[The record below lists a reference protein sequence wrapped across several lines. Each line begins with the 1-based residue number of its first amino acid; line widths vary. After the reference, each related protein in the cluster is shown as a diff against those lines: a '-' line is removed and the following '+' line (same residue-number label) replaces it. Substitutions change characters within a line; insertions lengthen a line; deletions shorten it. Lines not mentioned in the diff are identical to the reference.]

1 MILTVTNVAKDIIN
15 IFYVMVY
22 NMDQLDRN
30 DNILTIG
37 ATSITARK
45 MKPVAIFLAIKC

>member
-37 ATSITARK
+37 ATSITGRK
-45 MKPVAIFLAIKC
+45 MKPVAIFLAIKR